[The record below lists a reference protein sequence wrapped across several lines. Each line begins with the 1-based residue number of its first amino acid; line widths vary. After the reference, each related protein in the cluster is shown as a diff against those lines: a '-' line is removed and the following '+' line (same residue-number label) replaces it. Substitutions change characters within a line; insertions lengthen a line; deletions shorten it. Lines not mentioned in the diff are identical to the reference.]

1 MRDALD
7 LPFDD
12 PASFFLVLF
21 LAILGG
27 PIVARWV
34 RLPGIVGLVLVGTAI
49 GPGGAGL
56 LERDGSVALFGGA
69 GLLYLMFLAGLD
81 LDRRSFKEQRDPA
94 LVFAISTTLLPLA
107 ATTLAG
113 LALGLDLLAAL
124 LIASAFT
131 SHTLVT
137 YPVVQRA
144 GLVTSRATVIALGG
158 TLVSTII
165 ALLVLAVVAAAH
177 RGTLGV
183 TFWAGFVGGI
193 VLFFAAALTGL
204 PRLASWFFTGLGTDR
219 TVRYSFTLAL
229 AFGAALLADV
239 LGIEPIVG
247 AFVAGLAL
255 RRYVSGDALL
265 LERIQYLGSSLLVPV
280 FLVST
285 GMLIDPVELLTDPE
299 GLVLGAALTVA
310 AVGSKVLAVLPVRF
324 VAPLD
329 RAELGLVMSLTSAQA
344 AGALAAAI
352 VALEIGLVGV
362 REVNAVVLVIL
373 LSCIL
378 SGIFTE
384 RSARQIPRPARETP
398 EVGVRVVVPVTDPD
412 GCDPLIE
419 LAAAIARKDSGVVVP
434 LTVLNFDAEPEEVE
448 RLREELTSEVEPI
461 ALANGADLSS
471 LVRIDVTASAG
482 MLHAAIESGA
492 SSILLGW
499 KGFSAH
505 RGSRLGEDT
514 DAIVMLSPVPV
525 LVCRPG
531 TPPPSR
537 VVLAVEARDL
547 SPAGQVSIDLCVEV
561 AERLASHLD
570 VPLEVLTDQAPSAV
584 SRVLTSDRECVRD
597 QRGTQ
602 DALVERT
609 APGDVVIASMPPTRA
624 ALDRSASELAG
635 ALPDRTLVMVAGR

>member
-1 MRDALD
+1 MPDALE
-7 LPFDD
+7 LPFDA

-21 LAILGG
+21 LAILVG

-49 GPGGAGL
+49 GPGGVGL
-56 LERDGSVALFGGA
+56 LERDGSVGLLGGA

-81 LDRRSFKEQRDPA
+81 LDRRSFKEQRDAA
-94 LVFAISTTLLPLA
+94 LVFAISTTLLPLV
-107 ATTLAG
+107 ATTLVAV
-113 LALGLDLLAAL
+113 ALGLDLLAAAL
-124 LIASAFT
+124 LAAAFT
-131 SHTLVT
+131 SHTLVA

-144 GLVTSRATVIALGG
+144 GLVTTRASVIALGG
-158 TLVSTII
+158 TLVSTIV

-183 TFWAGFVGGI
+183 AFWAGFVGGI

-204 PRLASWFFTGLGTDR
+204 PRLADWFFTGLGTDR
-219 TVRYSFTLAL
+219 AVRYSFTLAL

-299 GLVLGAALTVA
+299 GLVLGAGLTLA
-310 AVGSKVLAVLPVRF
+310 AVGSKLLSVVPVRL
-324 VAPLD
+324 VADLD
-329 RAELGLVMSLTSAQA
+329 RAELGLIMSLSTAQA

-352 VALEIGLVGV
+352 VALDIGLIGV

-373 LSCIL
+373 LSCVL
-378 SGIFTE
+378 AGIMTE
-384 RSARQIPRPARETP
+384 RTARHIPRPARATP
-398 EVGVRVVVPVTDPD
+398 EIGARVVVPISDPD
-412 GCDPLIE
+412 RAEALVE
-419 LAAAIARKDSGVVVP
+419 VAAAIARRDSGVVVP
-434 LTVLNFDAEPEEVE
+434 LTVLNFDAEPEEVD
-448 RLREELTSEVEPI
+448 RLREELTGRVESV
-461 ALANGADLSS
+461 ALANGADLTSV
-471 LVRIDVTASAG
+471 VRIDVTASAG
-482 MLHAAIESGA
+482 MLHTAIESGA

-505 RGSRLGEDT
+505 RTSRLGEDT

-531 TPPPSR
+531 APTPSR
-537 VVLAVEARDL
+537 IVLAIEARDL
-547 SPAGQVSIDLCVEV
+547 LPGAQITTELCAEV
-561 AERLASHLD
+561 AERLASHFD
-570 VPLEVLTDQAPSAV
+570 VPLEVVTDQAPSAV
-584 SRVLTSDRECVRD
+584 ARVLSEERPCIRD
-597 QRGTQ
+597 QRDTQ
-602 DALVERT
+602 DSLADRT
-609 APGDVVIASMPPTRA
+609 GPGDVVIAAMPPTRA

-635 ALPDRTLVMVAGR
+635 ALPERTLVMVAGR